1 MAVLTNSVPTILDI
15 SKRYTTDGKPL
26 PVAEI
31 LTRRKP
37 VFQDI
42 PWVESNTTNGHLMA
56 VEVALPTAVLRK
68 LNQGVS
74 PSKGDVSDVTE
85 ATAEFASLGTV
96 DKGLADLSNN
106 VADFRIK
113 QNGRHIEAIGQA
125 FEDQFFYGTKIVPEG
140 FVGLAERYSVKN
152 DKVLKRQIL
161 DFGGTGNTLTSI
173 YIVGWGEDSV
183 YGIYA
188 KGTKAGVQHTD
199 YGDELV
205 SDDKGGQYPAYRDWF
220 ALQCGLAVQDPRNIA
235 RIANIA
241 ESALEISPTDPNNL
255 LVNQLIKATHRVE
268 RLDTTR
274 PIIYCGRDVFE
285 WLDLQANNRTIL
297 ALKQQELE
305 GKPVTT
311 FRGIPIRRSDALGW
325 NEKAI

>member
-1 MAVLTNSVPTILDI
+1 MAVLTNNVPNILDI
-15 SKRYTTDGKPL
+15 SKRYTTDGQPL

-42 PWVESNTTNGHLMA
+42 PWIESNTTNGHRLA
-56 VEVALPTAVLRK
+56 VEVALPKAVLRK
-68 LNQGVS
+68 LNQGVT
-74 PSKGDVSDVTE
+74 PSKGDVSNITE

-96 DKGLADLSNN
+96 DKGLADLSTN

-113 QNGRHIEAIGQA
+113 QNSRHIEAIGQA

-140 FVGLAERYSVKN
+140 FVGLAERYSAKT
-152 DKVLKRQIL
+152 DKLLKRQIL
-161 DFGGTGNTLTSI
+161 DLGGTGSTLSSI
-173 YIVGWGEDSV
+173 WVVGWGEDSV

-188 KGTKAGVQHTD
+188 KGTKAGIQHTD

-205 SDDKGGQYPAYRDWF
+205 NDDKGGQYPAYRDWF

-235 RIANIA
+235 RVANIA
-241 ESALEISPTDPNNL
+241 ESSLEISPTDPNNL

-274 PIIYCGRDVFE
+274 PVIYCGRDVFE

-297 ALKQQELE
+297 ALKQQELD
-305 GKPVTT
+305 GHQVTT